1 MGYIAVMAKEAGE
14 VPSEKVMGKS
24 EASEKIEELKKKTG
38 M

>member
-14 VPSEKVMGKS
+14 MLSENGMGKS